1 MANIIEM
8 PKLSDT
14 MTVGT
19 LVKWLKKEGD
29 VIKSGDMLAEVE
41 TDKATMELESFF
53 DGTILK
59 IFSPAGSQVPL
70 GAALCAVGK
79 PGEVVETPAPK
90 AAPAAPAAAPATP
103 VAVQTPPPAPVPAPV
118 AAPAP
123 APKPAAPAAPTAP
136 AARVKISPL
145 ARKLAEEKRIDF
157 TRVKGTGP
165 GGRIVRADILN
176 AEKNPPPVAA
186 KPAKADAG
194 PSWGFRSVLDKSPV
208 QAEAF
213 APASNMRATI
223 ARRLTEAKNTIPHI
237 YLDMEVDAGPLLA
250 LREQLNLGLA
260 KDGVKLSVNDFVLKA
275 SAVALRAVAG
285 VNTSW
290 TGAGIQSHSAIHVS
304 FAVALEDGLITPVI
318 RDTDAKTLFQISTE
332 AKALGGRA
340 KDKKLQPAE
349 FTGGTFC
356 VSNLGMTGVE
366 RFCAIINPP
375 NAAILAVGATVKKPV
390 VKGDEIVIGQRMT
403 LTLSCDHRVVDGM
416 LGAKFLNALKAH
428 LETPSLL
435 LL

>member
-1 MANIIEM
+1 MANITLM

-29 VIKSGDMLAEVE
+29 VIKTGDMLAEVE
-41 TDKATMELESFF
+41 TDKATMELESYF
-53 DGTILK
+53 DGTLLK
-59 IFSPAGSQVPL
+59 IFSPAGSQLPI
-70 GAALCAVGK
+70 GAALCAIGK
-79 PGEVVETPAPK
+79 PGEKVEAPAPK
-90 AAPAAPAAAPATP
+90 AAPAAAPAAPVVAAPA
-103 VAVQTPPPAPVPAPV
+103 PAPVAV

-123 APKPAAPAAPTAP
+123 APKPAAPASAP
-136 AARVKISPL
+136 AAPAGRVKISPL

-165 GGRIVRADILN
+165 GGRIVRADILA
-176 AEKNPPPVAA
+176 AEKNPPPAAA
-186 KPAKADAG
+186 KPARAEAA
-194 PSWGFRSVLDKSPV
+194 PTWGYRSVLDKSPV
-208 QAEAF
+208 QAESF

-223 ARRLTEAKNTIPHI
+223 ARRLLEAKTTIPHF
-237 YLDMEVDAGPLLA
+237 YLDIEVDAAPLLA
-250 LREQLNLGLA
+250 LREQLNAGLA

-275 SAVALRAVAG
+275 AAAALRAIPG

-290 TGAGIQSHSAIHVS
+290 TGTGIQSHSAIHVS
-304 FAVALEDGLITPVI
+304 FAVAIEDGLITPVI
-318 RDTDAKTLFQISTE
+318 RDTDGKTLFQISAE
-332 AKALGGRA
+332 AKSLGGRA

-356 VSNLGMTGVE
+356 VSNLGMAGVD

-390 VKGDEIVIGQRMT
+390 VKDDEIVIGQRMT
-403 LTLSCDHRVVDGM
+403 LTLSCDHRVVDGL
-416 LGAKFLNALKAH
+416 LGAKFLNAVKAH
-428 LETPSLL
+428 LESPSLL

>member
-1 MANIIEM
+1 M

-29 VIKSGDMLAEVE
+29 VIKTGDMLAEVE
-41 TDKATMELESFF
+41 TDKATMELESYF
-53 DGTILK
+53 DGTLLK
-59 IFSPAGSQVPL
+59 IFSPAGSQLPI
-70 GAALCAVGK
+70 GAALCAIGK
-79 PGEVVETPAPK
+79 PGEKVEAPAPK
-90 AAPAAPAAAPATP
+90 AAPVAAPAPAAPVVAAPA
-103 VAVQTPPPAPVPAPV
+103 PAPVAV

-123 APKPAAPAAPTAP
+123 APKPAAPAAAP
-136 AARVKISPL
+136 AAPAGRVKISPL

-165 GGRIVRADILN
+165 GGRIVRADILA
-176 AEKNPPPVAA
+176 AEKNPPPAAA
-186 KPAKADAG
+186 KPARAEAA
-194 PSWGFRSVLDKSPV
+194 PAWGYRSVLDKSPV
-208 QAEAF
+208 QAESF

-223 ARRLTEAKNTIPHI
+223 ARRLLEAKTTIPHF
-237 YLDMEVDAGPLLA
+237 YLDIEVDAAPLLA
-250 LREQLNLGLA
+250 LREQLNAGLA

-275 SAVALRAVAG
+275 AAAALRAIPG

-290 TGAGIQSHSAIHVS
+290 TGTGIQSHSAIHVS
-304 FAVALEDGLITPVI
+304 FAVAIEDGLITPVI
-318 RDTDAKTLFQISTE
+318 RDTDGKTLFQISAE
-332 AKALGGRA
+332 AKSLGGRA

-356 VSNLGMTGVE
+356 VSNLGMAGVD

-390 VKGDEIVIGQRMT
+390 VKDDEIVIGQRMT
-403 LTLSCDHRVVDGM
+403 LTLSCDHRVVDGL
-416 LGAKFLNALKAH
+416 LGAKFLNAVKAH
-428 LETPSLL
+428 LESPSLL

>member
-1 MANIIEM
+1 MANITLM

-29 VIKSGDMLAEVE
+29 VIKTGDMLAEVE
-41 TDKATMELESFF
+41 TDKATMELESYF

-59 IFSPAGSQVPL
+59 IFSPAGSQLPV
-70 GAALCAVGK
+70 GAPLCAIGK
-79 PGEVVETPAPK
+79 PGENVDAPAPK
-90 AAPAAPAAAPATP
+90 AAPAAEAPAAPA
-103 VAVQTPPPAPVPAPV
+103 AVQTPPRSAAPAPAPV

-123 APKPAAPAAPTAP
+123 QAAAPEPIKSAAP

-157 TRVKGTGP
+157 TRVKGSGP
-165 GGRIVRADILN
+165 GGRIVRADIIA
-176 AEKNPPPVAA
+176 AEKNPPPAA
-186 KPAKADAG
+186 GKPAKADAG
-194 PSWGFRSVLDKSPV
+194 PSWGYRSVLDKGPV
-208 QAEAF
+208 QAESF

-250 LREQLNLGLA
+250 LREQLNLGLS

-290 TGAGIQSHSAIHVS
+290 TGAGIQSHPAIHVS

-318 RDTDAKTLFQISTE
+318 RDADAKTIFQISTE

-428 LETPSLL
+428 LESPSLL